1 MFNQIMTLFSYN
13 DKEPWYSKP
22 LFALQSKLRKLKKA
36 CSFGLFQS
44 IQMCIFRS
52 KCKSWHQ
59 LSSST
64 MTSNKIFILY
74 TPYVIGKHKHIHISP
89 CLLTNS
95 STKYA
100 LQFCSVKYITPY
112 SFTCLVQKYYL
123 YPTDKENTRY

>member
-1 MFNQIMTLFSYN
+1 MFNRIMTLFSYN
-13 DKEPWYSKP
+13 GKEPWYSKP
-22 LFALQSKLRKLKKA
+22 LFTLQSKLRKRVHLD
-36 CSFGLFQS
+36 SFQS
-44 IQMCIFRS
+44 IQLCIFRS
-52 KCKSWHQ
+52 KCKSRHQ

-74 TPYVIGKHKHIHISP
+74 TLYVIGKHEHIHISP

-123 YPTDKENTRY
+123 YLTDKQNTRY